1 MLTGGGITCSAASS
15 ASASAS
21 ITAYGSSSALEVR
34 YGSTSTLLLFF
45 LLVSDC
51 LVPRSNHAWASL
63 ATSKCASIVCG
74 LLFWLGVE
82 ADFCAGA
89 GVVGVVLVLVVLGGV
104 EAVGA
109 VGRGRRPG
117 VGIGVGVACGN
128 GGIGIGMLGMP
139 DMQDDMP
146 GMPGVMGVED
156 IGRGGGGMGIGGM
169 GGIIGGIDEPI
180 TGANGLGFKV
190 MGTAVGTREAK
201 AAGTPALRAV
211 LEPVLALALLVPGGR
226 AFGSRMNGDF
236 GMEDLGVVPRSPSSM
251 SGEVDSE
258 ISGKLPGA

>member
-1 MLTGGGITCSAASS
+1 MLMATFCGNCAK
-15 ASASAS
+15 
-21 ITAYGSSSALEVR
+21 
-34 YGSTSTLLLFF
+34 STVYNQVQYLPVHLPY
-45 LLVSDC
+45 VQ
-51 LVPRSNHAWASL
+51 A
-63 ATSKCASIVCG
+63 SKCASIVCG

-180 TGANGLGFKV
+180 TGANGLAEK
-190 MGTAVGTREAK
+190 MNETA
-201 AAGTPALRAV
+201 
-211 LEPVLALALLVPGGR
+211 
-226 AFGSRMNGDF
+226 
-236 GMEDLGVVPRSPSSM
+236 
-251 SGEVDSE
+251 
-258 ISGKLPGA
+258 GADK

>member
-1 MLTGGGITCSAASS
+1 
-15 ASASAS
+15 
-21 ITAYGSSSALEVR
+21 
-34 YGSTSTLLLFF
+34 
-45 LLVSDC
+45 
-51 LVPRSNHAWASL
+51 
-63 ATSKCASIVCG
+63 
-74 LLFWLGVE
+74 LGVE

-89 GVVGVVLVLVVLGGV
+89 GVVGVVQVVLVRLVLVVLGGV

-128 GGIGIGMLGMP
+128 GGIGISMLGMP
-139 DMQDDMP
+139 DMHDMP

-156 IGRGGGGMGIGGM
+156 IGRGGGGMGIRGM
-169 GGIIGGIDEPI
+169 GGIIGGIDDPTDVNDLE
-180 TGANGLGFKV
+180 FKV

-211 LEPVLALALLVPGGR
+211 LEPVLALALLVPGRR
-226 AFGSRMNGDF
+226 AFGSRINGDF